1 MLQKKKKNTKHL
13 GEILPPP
20 LRKQLQGKVTSAKSS
35 MGSLW
40 LGLLPAYAPPLCTP
54 RRPPRHP
61 PTSSPL
67 SLPTLGLTDL
77 QGPAPAQIP
86 WTSGFFFWGG
96 GRAPS
101 VTAKIRP
108 SAIVNSPAMPQPPS
122 KRTRSPPG
130 RSGWGPAGPNRRRE
144 LVGAGGSGRQLDA
157 SGESLCLCIKG
168 AETSGP
174 TLSCSPEQRRVLWMR
189 QLACSR
195 AAAETPRV
203 EGPLEN
209 RTHSSGRLGV
219 LQNEPELFRKPN
231 HFSF

>member
-1 MLQKKKKNTKHL
+1 MRFFPHPSENSCRGKSRLQSPQWAACGLGCYRHTHL
-13 GEILPPP
+13 LSAHQGDLLGTHPPVP
-20 LRKQLQGKVTSAKSS
+20 LCP
-35 MGSLW
+35 SLHLAW
-40 LGLLPAYAPPLCTP
+40 LTCRDLLLPRFPGILV
-54 RRPPRHP
+54 
-61 PTSSPL
+61 
-67 SLPTLGLTDL
+67 
-77 QGPAPAQIP
+77 
-86 WTSGFFFWGG
+86 FFWGG

-144 LVGAGGSGRQLDA
+144 LAGAGGSGRQLDA

-189 QLACSR
+189 QLACSS